1 MRRIIRTPRRFV
13 AWLRRWI
20 RATSFTR
27 RLAYV
32 LSAAA
37 VMSGLATLATMT
49 APETNPK
56 VILSLLYLDILFV
69 LPLGAVVAWRLARL
83 WGEHRRGLAG
93 SRLQARLV
101 VLFGLVAVTPAILV
115 AIFAG
120 LFLNFGLEAW
130 FSGRVRTALNAA
142 EVVAEAYL
150 KEHKLSIVSEIS
162 AMARDLDAN
171 AASLVRNPQ
180 HFENFLTTQAALRR
194 LPEAS
199 ILDSQGQVTV
209 QSRFT
214 GGLARNSLPGNALQR
229 AEESGDVVVMTGEK
243 EDRVQAVVKLARF
256 VDAYLLV
263 GRPVD
268 PVVIDQT
275 QQARGAISQ
284 YELLEQH
291 QESIQIS
298 FVMIFV
304 VVALLLLLAA
314 VWVGVNLAAQLSHP
328 ISNLIAAAQRIGK
341 GDLKARVRA
350 DSTSDE
356 IGTLSRAFNRMT
368 EQLETQQRGLMEANR
383 ELDERRRFSEA
394 VLTGVSAGVIGLD
407 QAQRITLPNRSAS
420 QLLATDLEGS
430 IGIDITEI
438 FPEIGGMMQEAR
450 SRPDRLHQ
458 SEIRVARDRGART
471 LLVRV
476 AAERQSDEVLG
487 YVVTFDDITA
497 LQSAQRKAAWADI
510 ARRIA
515 HEIKNP
521 LTPIQLSAERLKRK
535 YLDQITSD
543 RDTFSMCTET
553 IIRQV
558 EDIGRM
564 VDDFSSFA
572 RMPQPSMKPENL
584 LEICRQA
591 VFLERTRH
599 PEIAFDLREPGQP
612 VSLRCDGRQ
621 VGRALANVLKNAAES
636 IERREA
642 DAASSPGEIVVT
654 LRRTGENDDSR
665 VMIVVEDN
673 GVGLPAEYR
682 DRLTEPYV
690 TTRDKGTGLGLAI
703 VKKIMEDHDGDLLL
717 EDRPE
722 SGARIS
728 LIFGSQGV
736 ALAAPERETGA
747 ANDADAAGSQ
757 NAATDIPAHG
767 S

>member
-1 MRRIIRTPRRFV
+1 MMKIIRTPRRFV

-37 VMSGLATLATMT
+37 VASGLATLATMT
-49 APETNPK
+49 DPETNPK

-69 LPLGAVVAWRLARL
+69 LPLGAMVAWRLARL
-83 WGEHRRGLAG
+83 WGERRRGLAG

-115 AIFAG
+115 AVFAG

-150 KEHKLSIVSEIS
+150 KEHKHSIVSEIA
-162 AMARDLDAN
+162 AMANDLDAN
-171 AASLVRNPQ
+171 AAALIRSPQ
-180 HFENFLTTQAALRR
+180 HFENVLTTQAALRS
-194 LPEAS
+194 LPEAAV
-199 ILDSQGQVTV
+199 LDSTGRVTV

-214 GGLARNSLPGNALQR
+214 VSLIRDPVPVTAIQR
-229 AEESGDVVVMTGEK
+229 AESGEIVVMTSERD
-243 EDRVQAVVKLARF
+243 DRVRAVVRLHRF
-256 VDAYLLV
+256 VDAFLVV

-268 PVVIDQT
+268 PVVIEQT

-284 YELLEQH
+284 YELLEKH

-298 FVMIFV
+298 FVLIFV

-341 GDLKARVRA
+341 GDLTARVKA
-350 DSTSDE
+350 DSTADE

-368 EQLETQQRGLMEANR
+368 EQLETQQLGLMEANR

-407 QAQRITLPNRSAS
+407 RTQRITLPNRSAS
-420 QLLATDLEGS
+420 QLLATDLDNATGT
-430 IGIDITEI
+430 GITAI
-438 FPEIGGMMQEAR
+438 FPEITAMMEEAR
-450 SRPDRLHQ
+450 NRPDRLHQ
-458 SEIRVARDRGART
+458 AEIRVSRDQGART

-476 AAERQSDEVLG
+476 AAERLDREIVG
-487 YVVTFDDITA
+487 FVVTFDDITA

-535 YLDQITSD
+535 YLGQITSD
-543 RDTFSMCTET
+543 RETFSMCTET

-584 LEICRQA
+584 VEICRQA

-599 PEIAFDLREPGQP
+599 PEIVFDLREPEQP
-612 VSLRCDGRQ
+612 LRQRCDGRQ

-636 IERREA
+636 IERRDA
-642 DAASSPGEIVVT
+642 DAVSPQGEILVT
-654 LRRTGENDDSR
+654 LTRKEGTEGSR
-665 VMIVVEDN
+665 IVIEVEDN
-673 GVGLPAEYR
+673 GVGLPEEYR

-703 VKKIMEDHDGDLLL
+703 VKKIMEDHGGDLLL
-717 EDRPE
+717 EDRVGGGAIISLVFGPE
-722 SGARIS
+722 S
-728 LIFGSQGV
+728 LPPPD
-736 ALAAPERETGA
+736 L
-747 ANDADAAGSQ
+747 D
-757 NAATDIPAHG
+757 
-767 S
+767 

>member
-27 RLAYV
+27 RLAYT

-37 VMSGLATLATMT
+37 VVSGLATLATMT

-115 AIFAG
+115 AVFAG

-162 AMARDLDAN
+162 AMANDLDGN
-171 AASLVRNPQ
+171 AAALTRNPQ
-180 HFENFLTTQAALRR
+180 HFENMLTTQAAIRS
-194 LPEAS
+194 LPEAAV
-199 ILDSQGQVTV
+199 LDSMGRVTV

-214 GGLARNSLPGNALQR
+214 ASLAADPVPQSALEK
-229 AEESGDVVVMTGEK
+229 AGSGEIVVMTGEK
-243 EDRVQAVVKLARF
+243 DDRVRAMVRLHRF
-256 VDAYLLV
+256 VDAFLLV

-268 PVVIDQT
+268 PVVIEQT

-341 GDLKARVRA
+341 GDLKARVRT

-368 EQLETQQRGLMEANR
+368 EQLETQQLGLMEANR

-407 QAQRITLPNRSAS
+407 GAQRVTLPNRSAS
-420 QLLATDLEGS
+420 QLLATDLDGS
-430 IGIDITEI
+430 IGIGITEV
-438 FPEIGGMMQEAR
+438 FPEIGAMMQEAR
-450 SRPDRLHQ
+450 YRPDRLHQ
-458 SEIRVARDRGART
+458 SEIRVTRDRSVRT

-476 AAERQSDEVLG
+476 AAERQDDEIVG
-487 YVVTFDDITA
+487 YVITFDDITA

-599 PEIAFDLREPGQP
+599 PEIAFDLQEPEQP
-612 VSLRCDGRQ
+612 FSLRCDSRQ

-642 DAASSPGEIVVT
+642 EAALPPGEIVVT
-654 LRRTGENDDSR
+654 LGRTGEPDESR
-665 VMIVVEDN
+665 IVVVVEDN
-673 GVGLPAEYR
+673 GIGLPEEYR

-717 EDRPE
+717 EDRPGG
-722 SGARIS
+722 GARIS
-728 LIFGSQGV
+728 LIFGPQGA
-736 ALAAPERETGA
+736 ALAPGQEAGA
-747 ANDADAAGSQ
+747 ANDADATGPL

>member
-1 MRRIIRTPRRFV
+1 MRKIIRTPRRFV
-13 AWLRRWI
+13 AWLRKWI

-37 VMSGLATLATMT
+37 VASGLATLATMT
-49 APETNPK
+49 DPETNPK

-69 LPLGAVVAWRLARL
+69 LPLGAMVAWRLARL
-83 WGEHRRGLAG
+83 WGERRRGLAG

-115 AIFAG
+115 AVFAG

-142 EVVAEAYL
+142 EVVAESYL
-150 KEHKLSIVSEIS
+150 KEHKLSIVSEIA
-162 AMARDLDAN
+162 AMANDLDAN
-171 AASLVRNPQ
+171 AAALIRNPQ
-180 HFENFLTTQAALRR
+180 HFENVLTTQAALRS
-194 LPEAS
+194 LPEAAV
-199 ILDSQGQVTV
+199 LDSTGRVTA

-214 GGLARNSLPGNALQR
+214 VSLSHDPVPLTAIQR
-229 AEESGDVVVMTGEK
+229 AESGEIVVMTGEK
-243 EDRVQAVVKLARF
+243 DDRVRAVVRLHRF
-256 VDAYLLV
+256 VDAFLVV

-268 PVVIDQT
+268 PVVIEQT

-284 YELLEQH
+284 YELLEKH

-298 FVMIFV
+298 FVLIFV

-341 GDLKARVRA
+341 GDLKARVKA
-350 DSTSDE
+350 DSTADE

-368 EQLETQQRGLMEANR
+368 EQLETQQLGLMEANR

-407 QAQRITLPNRSAS
+407 RTQRITLPNRSAS
-420 QLLATDLEGS
+420 QLLATDLDS
-430 IGIDITEI
+430 AIGTGITAI
-438 FPEIGGMMQEAR
+438 FPEITAMMEEAR
-450 SRPDRLHQ
+450 NRPDRLHQ
-458 SEIRVARDRGART
+458 SEIRVSRDIGART

-476 AAERQSDEVLG
+476 AAERLEDEIIG

-543 RDTFSMCTET
+543 RETFSMCTET

-584 LEICRQA
+584 VEICRHA

-599 PEIAFDLREPGQP
+599 PEIVFDLREPEQP
-612 VSLRCDGRQ
+612 LSQRCDGRQ
-621 VGRALANVLKNAAES
+621 IGRALANVLKNAAES
-636 IERREA
+636 IERRET
-642 DAASSPGEIVVT
+642 DAVPPQGEIVVT
-654 LRRTGENDDSR
+654 LTRKEGTEGSR
-665 VMIVVEDN
+665 IVIEVEDN
-673 GVGLPAEYR
+673 GVGLPEEYR

-703 VKKIMEDHDGDLLL
+703 VKKIMEDHGGDLIL
-717 EDRPE
+717 EDRPAA
-722 SGARIS
+722 GARIS
-728 LIFGSQGV
+728 LVFG
-736 ALAAPERETGA
+736 PEIATPSESDGNS
-747 ANDADAAGSQ
+747 ANDAQATSSMD
-757 NAATDIPAHG
+757 AATDISAHG

>member
-1 MRRIIRTPRRFV
+1 MRRITRTPRRL
-13 AWLRRWI
+13 AARLRRWT
-20 RATSFTR
+20 REKSLAR

-32 LSAAA
+32 LAAAA
-37 VMSGLATLATMT
+37 VASGLATLATMVY
-49 APETNPK
+49 PETDATI
-56 VILSLLYLDILFV
+56 VLWLLYLDILFV

-83 WGEHRRGLAG
+83 WGERRRGLAG

-115 AIFAG
+115 AVFAG
-120 LFLNFGLEAW
+120 LFLNFGLESW
-130 FSGRVRTALNAA
+130 FSARVRTALNAA
-142 EVVAEAYL
+142 EMVAESYL
-150 KEHKLSIVSEIS
+150 QEHKRGIVSEIA
-162 AMARDLDAN
+162 AMANDLDSN
-171 AASLVRNPQ
+171 AAALIGDPQ
-180 HFENFLTTQAALRR
+180 RFEGVLTTQAVLRS
-194 LPEAS
+194 LPEAAV
-199 ILDSQGQVTV
+199 LDSLGRVV
-209 QSRFT
+209 AQSRFSVS
-214 GGLARNSLPGNALQR
+214 LASDPVSPAALER
-229 AEESGDVVVMTGEK
+229 AEGGEIVVMTGERD
-243 EDRVQAVVKLARF
+243 DRVRAVVKLRRF
-256 VDAYLLV
+256 IDSFLVV

-268 PVVIDQT
+268 PVVIEQT
-275 QQARGAISQ
+275 EQARGAISQ
-284 YELLEQH
+284 YEMLERQR
-291 QESIQIS
+291 ESIQIS

-314 VWVGVNLAAQLSHP
+314 VWIGVTLATQLSQP

-368 EQLETQQRGLMEANR
+368 EQIETQQLGLMEANR

-407 QAQRITLPNRSAS
+407 GARRITLPNRSAS
-420 QLLATDLEGS
+420 QLLAADLDGAV
-430 IGIDITEI
+430 GTDITRI
-438 FPEIGGMMQEAR
+438 FPEIEPMMEEAR
-450 SRPDRLHQ
+450 HRPDRLHQ
-458 SEIRVARDRGART
+458 AEIRVVRERSMRT

-476 AAERQSDEVLG
+476 AAERLEEEIVG

-497 LQSAQRKAAWADI
+497 LLSAQRKAAWADI

-535 YLDQITSD
+535 YLREITSD
-543 RDTFSMCTET
+543 RDTFTMCTET

-584 LEICRQA
+584 GEICRHA

-599 PEIAFDLREPGQP
+599 PEIAFDLRELEAP
-612 VSLRCDGRQ
+612 VHLRCDGRQ

-642 DAASSPGEIVVT
+642 VDGLPPGEVAIT
-654 LRRTGENDDSR
+654 LRREGGAEGPRTVIE
-665 VMIVVEDN
+665 VEDN
-673 GVGLPAEYR
+673 GVGLPEEYR

-703 VKKIMEDHDGDLLL
+703 VKKIMEDHNGDLLL
-717 EDRPE
+717 EDRAGA
-722 SGARIS
+722 GARVV
-728 LIFGSQGV
+728 LVFH
-736 ALAAPERETGA
+736 PETAGASEPGGEA
-747 ANDADAAGSQ
+747 ANDADVATSL
-757 NAATDIPAHG
+757 NAVTDIPAHG

>member
-1 MRRIIRTPRRFV
+1 MRRIVRTPRRLV
-13 AWLRRWI
+13 ARLRRWT
-20 RATSFTR
+20 RATSFAR

-37 VMSGLATLATMT
+37 VASGLATLATMT
-49 APETNPK
+49 APETNPR

-69 LPLGAVVAWRLARL
+69 LPLGAVVSWRLARL

-115 AIFAG
+115 AVFAG
-120 LFLNFGLEAW
+120 LFLNFGLESW

-150 KEHKLSIVSEIS
+150 KEHKQSIVSEIA
-162 AMARDLDAN
+162 AMANDLDGN
-171 AASLVRNPQ
+171 AAALIRNPQ
-180 HFENFLTTQAALRR
+180 HFENVLTTQAALRS
-194 LPEAS
+194 LPEAAV
-199 ILDSQGQVTV
+199 LDSTGRVTV

-214 GGLARNSLPGNALQR
+214 VSLTFDPVPQTALEK
-229 AEESGDVVVMTGEK
+229 AGSGEIVVMTGEK
-243 EDRVQAVVKLARF
+243 DDRVRAMVRLHRF
-256 VDAYLLV
+256 VDAFLLV

-268 PVVIDQT
+268 PVVIEQT

-341 GDLKARVRA
+341 GDLKARVKA

-368 EQLETQQRGLMEANR
+368 EQLETQQLGLMEANR

-407 QAQRITLPNRSAS
+407 RAQRITLPNRSAS
-420 QLLATDLEGS
+420 QLLVTDLEGS
-430 IGIDITEI
+430 IGIGITEI
-438 FPEIGGMMQEAR
+438 FPEIDPMMREAR
-450 SRPDRLHQ
+450 YRPDRLHQ
-458 SEIRVARDRGART
+458 SEIRVTRDRSVRT

-476 AAERQSDEVLG
+476 AAERQDDEIVG

-535 YLDQITSD
+535 YLEQITSD
-543 RDTFSMCTET
+543 RDTFSMCTDT

-584 LEICRQA
+584 VEICRQA

-599 PEIAFDLREPGQP
+599 PEIAFDLREPEQP
-612 VSLRCDGRQ
+612 ISLRCDNRQ

-636 IERREA
+636 IERRET
-642 DAASSPGEIVVT
+642 DANLPGEIVIT
-654 LRRTGENDDSR
+654 LRRTEDTDDSR
-665 VMIVVEDN
+665 VVIVVEDN
-673 GVGLPAEYR
+673 GIGLPEEHR

-717 EDRPE
+717 EDRPVA
-722 SGARIS
+722 GARIS
-728 LIFGSQGV
+728 LIFGSQG
-736 ALAAPERETGA
+736 AASAVSDEGGGA
-747 ANDADAAGSQ
+747 ANDTDASGSL

>member
-1 MRRIIRTPRRFV
+1 MRRITRTPRRV
-13 AWLRRWI
+13 AARLRRWT
-20 RATSFTR
+20 RAKSFTR

-32 LSAAA
+32 LAAAA
-37 VMSGLATLATMT
+37 VTSGLATLATMVV
-49 APETNPK
+49 PETNPK
-56 VILSLLYLDILFV
+56 VVLTLLYLDILFV
-69 LPLGAVVAWRLARL
+69 LPLGAVVAWRLAQL
-83 WGEHRRGLAG
+83 WGERRRGLAG
-93 SRLQARLV
+93 SRLQTRLV

-115 AIFAG
+115 AVFAG
-120 LFLNFGLEAW
+120 LFLNFGLESW
-130 FSGRVRTALNAA
+130 FSARVRTALNAA
-142 EVVAEAYL
+142 EVVAESYL
-150 KEHKLSIVSEIS
+150 KEHKRSIVSEIA
-162 AMARDLDAN
+162 AMANDLDGN
-171 AASLVRNPQ
+171 AAALIGSPQ
-180 HFENFLTTQAALRR
+180 RFENVLTTQAVLRS
-194 LPEAS
+194 LPEAAV
-199 ILDSQGQVTV
+199 LDSMGQIVA
-209 QSRFT
+209 QSRFAT
-214 GGLARNSLPGNALQR
+214 SLSLDPLPPTAFER
-229 AEESGDVVVMTGEK
+229 AESGEIVVMTGERD
-243 EDRVQAVVKLARF
+243 DRVRAVVKLRRF
-256 VDAYLLV
+256 VDAFLLV

-268 PVVIDQT
+268 PVVIEQT
-275 QQARGAISQ
+275 EQARGAISQ
-284 YELLEQH
+284 YEALEKQR
-291 QESIQIS
+291 ESIQIS

-314 VWVGVNLAAQLSHP
+314 VWIGVTLATQLSRP

-341 GDLKARVRA
+341 GDLKARVVA

-368 EQLETQQRGLMEANR
+368 EQIETQQLGLMEANR

-407 QAQRITLPNRSAS
+407 RAQRITLPNRSAS
-420 QLLATDLEGS
+420 QLLAADLDGA
-430 IGIDITEI
+430 IGTDITRI
-438 FPEIGGMMQEAR
+438 FPEIKAMMEEAR
-450 SRPDRLHQ
+450 HRPDRLHQ
-458 SEIRVARDRGART
+458 AEIRVVRERGVRT

-476 AAERQSDEVLG
+476 AAERLDDEIVG

-497 LQSAQRKAAWADI
+497 LLSAQRKAAWADI

-535 YLDQITSD
+535 YLREIASD
-543 RDTFSMCTET
+543 RDTFLMCTET

-572 RMPQPSMKPENL
+572 RMPQPAMKPEDL
-584 LEICRQA
+584 GEICRQA

-599 PEIAFDLREPGQP
+599 PEIVFDLREPEEP
-612 VSLRCDGRQ
+612 VHLRCDNRQ

-642 DAASSPGEIVVT
+642 DNAQPPGEIIIT
-654 LRRTGENDDSR
+654 LRREGGADGPR
-665 VMIVVEDN
+665 IVVAVEDN
-673 GVGLPAEYR
+673 GVGLPGEFR

-703 VKKIMEDHDGDLLL
+703 VKKIMEDHNGDLLL
-717 EDRPE
+717 EDRSE
-722 SGARIS
+722 GGARVLLVFNPETAMAPVPGEEADSDAEAATS
-728 LIFGSQGV
+728 L
-736 ALAAPERETGA
+736 
-747 ANDADAAGSQ
+747 